1 MADSG
6 MRAAGYVAAEV
17 MARAGVKRLY
27 TVPGESF
34 LEILDAAEEHPDL
47 SLISTR
53 YESGASFMAEAEGK
67 LTGRP
72 AVAMATR
79 GVGASN
85 LAIGVHTARQDS
97 TPMLVLLGQVET
109 TFLGREAFQEV
120 DLAAFYAP
128 ITKWAATVHRADR
141 AAEFVERGLR
151 IATSGRPGPIMLAVP
166 ADILGEE
173 VPPHP
178 EAGST

>member
-6 MRAAGYVAAEV
+6 KKAAGYVAAEV
-17 MARAGVKRLY
+17 MARAGVRHLY

-47 SLISTR
+47 SLVSTR
-53 YESGASFMAEAEGK
+53 HESGAAFMAEAEGK

-97 TPMLVLLGQVET
+97 TPMLVREHVLPAE
-109 TFLGREAFQEV
+109 GRV
-120 DLAAFYAP
+120 DPDAP
-128 ITKWAATVHRADR
+128 R
-141 AAEFVERGLR
+141 L
-151 IATSGRPGPIMLAVP
+151 
-166 ADILGEE
+166 
-173 VPPHP
+173 
-178 EAGST
+178 